1 VAVFIRKLGEQL
13 LRSQQT
19 ACAAAL
25 IVAFLSFLDLPI
37 GWLSSVI
44 IALVT
49 LQQGAR
55 AGLMVAAWAILP
67 AAAMLYLGQ
76 YAIFINVAVH
86 YLLVLSFALLLRRNN
101 SWINLLQLSALLGMG
116 GVLIVNFFIPEFQVW
131 LVNQLTITMKD
142 YQHVAMF
149 NIQKQS
155 VELWL
160 QYANYFALGMLVLV
174 AGLSNLIILFM
185 ARWWQSSVVPVVSVQ
200 KELHATRIHYAAS
213 LCFILLLA
221 GLYYTS
227 PLITN
232 LLVVAIIPFI
242 FCGLSLLHSYSATK
256 KNGSILLAVMYGLFV
271 FLSPCILFA
280 LIVFGWLDSFLN
292 FRKKFILGN
301 EIEESSSI

>member
-1 VAVFIRKLGEQL
+1 VTTFIRKFGEQL
-13 LRSQQT
+13 LRSQQY

-25 IVAFLSFLDLPI
+25 MVAFLSFFELPI

-55 AGLMVAAWAILP
+55 SGLVVAAWAILP
-67 AAAMLYLGQ
+67 AVAMLYLGQ
-76 YAIFINVAVH
+76 YAIFINIALH
-86 YLLVLSFALLLRRNN
+86 YLLVLSFALLLRRSN
-101 SWINLLQLSALLGMG
+101 SWINLLQLSTILGISA
-116 GVLIVNFFIPEFQVW
+116 VLIVNFFIPEFQVW
-131 LVNQLTITMKD
+131 LVKQLTIAMKE
-142 YQHVAMF
+142 YQNIGIF
-149 NIQKQS
+149 NLQKQS

-185 ARWWQSSVVPVVSVQ
+185 ARWWQSSIVSVVSVRQ
-200 KELHATRIHYAAS
+200 EFHATRIHYTAS
-213 LCFILLLA
+213 LCLILLLT
-221 GLYYTS
+221 GLCYNS
-227 PLITN
+227 ALISN
-232 LLVVAIIPFI
+232 LLIVAIMPFI

-256 KNGSILLAVMYGLFV
+256 KNGSIWLVVVYALFI
-271 FLSPCILFA
+271 FLSPCILLA

-292 FRKKFILGN
+292 FRKKFILGD